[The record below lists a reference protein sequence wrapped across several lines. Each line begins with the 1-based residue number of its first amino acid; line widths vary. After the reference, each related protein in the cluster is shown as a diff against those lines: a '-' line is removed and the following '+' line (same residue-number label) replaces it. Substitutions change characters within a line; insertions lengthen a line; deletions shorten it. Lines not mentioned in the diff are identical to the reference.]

1 MHDNQSS
8 IFHFFKLLIYKHK
21 ILKGGLQ
28 PLKLSS
34 ITVHYAVIIRMR
46 FHRLRADRIYR
57 CSIQ

>member
-8 IFHFFKLLIYKHK
+8 IFHFFKLLILLIYKHK

-34 ITVHYAVIIRMR
+34 ITVHYVVIIRMR
-46 FHRLRADRIYR
+46 FHNYPTQL
-57 CSIQ
+57 